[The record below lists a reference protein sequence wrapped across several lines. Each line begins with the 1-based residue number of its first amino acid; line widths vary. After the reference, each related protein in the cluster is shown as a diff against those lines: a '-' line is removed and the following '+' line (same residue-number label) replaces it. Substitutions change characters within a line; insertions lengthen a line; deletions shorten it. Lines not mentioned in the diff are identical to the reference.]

1 MIFLYTAPLIL
12 IVLLYLRRRTLFYA
26 TTTRRSIFL
35 FLFSLNLFSFGFGA
49 CRISKY
55 ASNIRQTGRIKHFL
69 ASAGEGGV
77 FPEVHSLDISF
88 FASLIGIV
96 ALSLL
101 ICCFL
106 IRKNS
111 LIYDW
116 ICALCSFCLMGL
128 LFVVAD
134 KGIDHIYQKRLDAE
148 IAEFQ
153 LLIDNKIQNGI
164 PQLQL
169 RDKLQSELP
178 RFTLSFRTP
187 EPGIIRLKEL
197 REEMKLWKPPLQ

>member
-106 IRKNS
+106 IRKNA

-116 ICALCSFCLMGL
+116 LSALCSFCLMGL

-178 RFTLSFRTP
+178 RFILSFRTP

-197 REEMKLWKPPLQ
+197 REEMKLWNPPLQ

>member
-88 FASLIGIV
+88 FCQSDWN
-96 ALSLL
+96 
-101 ICCFL
+101 CCFE
-106 IRKNS
+106 S
-111 LIYDW
+111 VD
-116 ICALCSFCLMGL
+116 L
-128 LFVVAD
+128 LFSD
-134 KGIDHIYQKRLDAE
+134 QEKFSDL
-148 IAEFQ
+148 
-153 LLIDNKIQNGI
+153 
-164 PQLQL
+164 
-169 RDKLQSELP
+169 
-178 RFTLSFRTP
+178 
-187 EPGIIRLKEL
+187 
-197 REEMKLWKPPLQ
+197 

>member
-49 CRISKY
+49 CWISKY

-106 IRKNS
+106 IRKKS

-178 RFTLSFRTP
+178 RFILSFRTP

-197 REEMKLWKPPLQ
+197 REEMKLWNPPLQ

>member
-1 MIFLYTAPLIL
+1 MIRSSVSLTGESSMIFLYTAPLIL

-101 ICCFL
+101 VMVEMTF
-106 IRKNS
+106 
-111 LIYDW
+111 
-116 ICALCSFCLMGL
+116 
-128 LFVVAD
+128 
-134 KGIDHIYQKRLDAE
+134 
-148 IAEFQ
+148 
-153 LLIDNKIQNGI
+153 
-164 PQLQL
+164 
-169 RDKLQSELP
+169 
-178 RFTLSFRTP
+178 FRTGARKGSF
-187 EPGIIRLKEL
+187 PGKASEKEFPQSIS
-197 REEMKLWKPPLQ
+197 KPRAQQSSANCGSSAAPFLVVKIGCHFFINSSVVTTSSVIHRNFFC

>member
-12 IVLLYLRRRTLFYA
+12 IVLLYFRRRTLFYA
-26 TTTRRSIFL
+26 TPARRSIFL
-35 FLFSLNLFSFGFGA
+35 FLFSLNLFSFCFGA
-49 CRISKY
+49 CWISKY

-88 FASLIGIV
+88 FASLLGIV
-96 ALSLL
+96 VLSLL

-134 KGIDHIYQKRLDAE
+134 KGINHIYQKRLDAE

-153 LLIDNKIQNGI
+153 LLIDNKIQNGM
-164 PQLQL
+164 QLQL

-178 RFTLSFRTP
+178 RFTLSFRKP
-187 EPGIIRLKEL
+187 EPGIIRLKKL
-197 REEMKLWKPPLQ
+197 REEMKLWNSPLQ

>member
-88 FASLIGIV
+88 FASLIGI
-96 ALSLL
+96 
-101 ICCFL
+101 CCFL

-178 RFTLSFRTP
+178 RFTLSFRKP
-187 EPGIIRLKEL
+187 EPGIIRLKKL
-197 REEMKLWKPPLQ
+197 REEMKLWNPPLQ